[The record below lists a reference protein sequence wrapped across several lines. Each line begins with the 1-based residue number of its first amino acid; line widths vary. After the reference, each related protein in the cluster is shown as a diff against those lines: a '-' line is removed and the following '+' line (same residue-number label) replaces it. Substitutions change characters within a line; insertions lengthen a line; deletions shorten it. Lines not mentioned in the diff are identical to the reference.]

1 MFFSRNT
8 RLREFSFRQF
18 IGTGLGVLA
27 EAVQNRVGI
36 KVLPQGDTSALG
48 KGSHAALDVRV
59 AVLVVSVG
67 HRREIYEN

>member
-8 RLREFSFRQF
+8 RLRKFLFQQL

-36 KVLPQGDTSALG
+36 EALPQGDTSALG

-59 AVLVVSVG
+59 VVLVVG
-67 HRREIYEN
+67 AGYRREIYEN

>member
-8 RLREFSFRQF
+8 RLRKFLFQQL

-59 AVLVVSVG
+59 VVLVVSVG

>member
-1 MFFSRNT
+1 MRKFLFQQ
-8 RLREFSFRQF
+8 L

-36 KVLPQGDTSALG
+36 EALPQGDTSALG

-59 AVLVVSVG
+59 VVLVVGVG

>member
-8 RLREFSFRQF
+8 GLRKFLFQQL

-27 EAVQNRVGI
+27 EAVRNRVGI

-48 KGSHAALDVRV
+48 KGSLAALDVRV
-59 AVLVVSVG
+59 VVLVVSVG

>member
-1 MFFSRNT
+1 MRKFLFQQ
-8 RLREFSFRQF
+8 L

-36 KVLPQGDTSALG
+36 KALPQGDTSALG
-48 KGSHAALDVRV
+48 KGSLAALDVRV
-59 AVLVVSVG
+59 VVLVVSVG